1 VYGPVFVWLAAAI
14 TGMIHSLPQTIFA
27 FRALALGATLGSV
40 WFVYRLMQRVRPSK
54 TAYAVAFIGL
64 NPVVLFHTA
73 GGGHVDAFVML
84 AIAAAIYFVATDRP
98 YPATAM
104 LTFGTLVK
112 VSAAVPLLLLLIYLA
127 ARAEPAR
134 RTRTLAG
141 HLGLAAGIAAFAAL
155 PFMQSTNPTLG
166 MVQIVQH
173 ASWIAPPELLERIL
187 EAAGK
192 LVAGP
197 TGGQVGIV
205 LARLGMYAALLTG
218 VFMVARQVARKAP
231 GLGVD
236 YLAGSWGW
244 ALLVMMLFSPSLFP
258 WYFCWV
264 LPVAWALP
272 KVPRRTLEIAFL
284 ALCTSQLTTETF
296 QLPNWMHVDL
306 AIGHPLLVVLLIWF
320 LRDLWLRLRYD
331 VPLNADVDVAAVVH
345 ARRALETADAVVNV
359 PDAEATA
366 DDAPEDPV
374 VP

>member
-1 VYGPVFVWLAAAI
+1 VWLAAAI

-104 LTFGTLVK
+104 LTLGTLVK

-284 ALCTSQLTTETF
+284 ALCTSQLTTENF
-296 QLPNWMHVDL
+296 QLPDWMHVDL

-345 ARRALETADAVVNV
+345 ARRALATADGVVIV

-366 DDAPEDPV
+366 DDSPEDPV